1 MSSEV
6 INEFPFLNEIKI
18 AENGLDVLG
27 TNIGSQRFIEECL
40 IEDLSV
46 AKAKM
51 DRFLNLEYSINIDYY
66 INGNTKLS
74 NT

>member
-1 MSSEV
+1 MA
-6 INEFPFLNEIKI
+6 LMY
-18 AENGLDVLG
+18 G

-51 DRFLNLEYSINIDYY
+51 DRFLNFLEYSIKDHQSKNKTVQY
-66 INGNTKLS
+66 IT
-74 NT
+74 